1 MPPEHENY
9 EREQRMADLIQQVS
23 ASTHAPDSLRLRIDA
38 LREQPSVRAPRG
50 QRLRAGGLRLRAGL
64 AGATASVAAVV
75 AVVLVIAG
83 GTAAP
88 SLAAVTALAGRGPA
102 GPAPGVDASAPKALL
117 STAVGGLHFPNWQSQ
132 GGWRSTGQRTDTV
145 SGRRVKT
152 VYYTHDGTRLAYS
165 IVAQPALAGSSGVN
179 EPYKVVSH
187 GRQVSVIWTVKG
199 HTCVLSGV
207 GVSQG
212 TLWNLA
218 STTLG

>member
-1 MPPEHENY
+1 MPPDHENY
-9 EREQRMADLIQQVS
+9 EREQRMADLVQQVN
-23 ASTHAPDSLRLRIDA
+23 ASTYAPDSLRLRIDA

-50 QRLRAGGLRLRAGL
+50 QWLRSGGLRLRAGL

-102 GPAPGVDASAPKALL
+102 GPAPGADASAPTTLL

-132 GGWRSTGQRTDTV
+132 GGWRAAGQRSDTV
-145 SGRRVKT
+145 GGRHVRT

-165 IVAQPALAGSSGVN
+165 IVAEPALAGSSGAN

-187 GRQVSVIWTVKG
+187 GRQTSVIWTDKG
-199 HTCVLSGV
+199 HTCVLTGV
-207 GVSQG
+207 GVSPG

-218 STTLG
+218 STTLS

>member
-9 EREQRMADLIQQVS
+9 EREQRVADLIAQVS
-23 ASTHAPDSLRLRIDA
+23 ASTRAPDSLRLRIDA

-50 QRLRAGGLRLRAGL
+50 QWLRDGGLRLRAGL

-102 GPAPGVDASAPKALL
+102 GPAPGADASAPATLL
-117 STAVGGLHFPNWQSQ
+117 STAVGGLHFPNWWSQ

-145 SGRRVKT
+145 GGRRVAT

-165 IVAQPALAGSSGVN
+165 IVAAPALADTAVGGD
-179 EPYKVVSH
+179 PYKVMRN
-187 GRQVSVIWTVKG
+187 GRQVSVVWTDKG

-207 GVSQG
+207 GVSVG
-212 TLWNLA
+212 SLWNLA
-218 STTLG
+218 STTLN